1 MRIGRRTRC
10 RSIAYI
16 APELSTVLKI
26 LRPLASLSQFLPLV
40 FLFLFFSFFLQSLFG
55 FVGFALYLEPDMQP
69 TSNG

>member
-1 MRIGRRTRC
+1 MRIDRRTRC

-26 LRPLASLSQFLPLV
+26 LPPLASLLSSFHS
-40 FLFLFFSFFLQSLFG
+40 FFCFFSFPFFLQSLFG